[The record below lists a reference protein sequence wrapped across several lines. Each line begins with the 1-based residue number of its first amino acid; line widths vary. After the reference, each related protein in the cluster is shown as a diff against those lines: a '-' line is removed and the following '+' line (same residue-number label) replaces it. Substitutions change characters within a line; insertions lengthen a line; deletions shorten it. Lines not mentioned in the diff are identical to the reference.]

1 MIKHRITALIAVLAV
16 IFISFPYGDQAYA
29 GGKTQTAQ
37 SYMQATERGPAHLRH
52 EALNWACAQKG
63 KYIDADGAY
72 GAQCVDLIY
81 AYYEYLGVGR
91 RGGNGADYQYDD
103 KLPAGWVFKEYDSLQ
118 GFYYY
123 TDPSGNYEISVF
135 RRDDYGLYDLEAAYS
150 FIKDYDMGMIILK
163 HDRDWYIFA
172 DANHMTAY
180 CEGKKGGLFGMNLYF
195 SPSESNRVLARRIIS
210 SVDDSY

>member
-1 MIKHRITALIAVLAV
+1 MIVCSKHFYKEAVELKKILSV
-16 IFISFPYGDQAYA
+16 LLLMLFLCTCSFADEWIGGDGWWDDNYA
-29 GGKTQTAQ
+29 G
-37 SYMQATERGPAHLRH
+37 SMQLHAETGMTF
-52 EALNWACAQKG
+52 
-63 KYIDADGAY
+63 
-72 GAQCVDLIY
+72 
-81 AYYEYLGVGR
+81 
-91 RGGNGADYQYDD
+91 

>member
-103 KLPAGWVFKEYDSLQ
+103 KLPAGWVRLYAKDGAVPMPGDVVVWGGHTYDIHSSDGHVGIIHSVDRNGSFKTIEQNYSGDRSVSVNKRKAGHFTCVLRPNWDTSLSS
-118 GFYYY
+118 YL
-123 TDPSGNYEISVF
+123 TH
-135 RRDDYGLYDLEAAYS
+135 LYKIVYL
-150 FIKDYDMGMIILK
+150 
-163 HDRDWYIFA
+163 
-172 DANHMTAY
+172 
-180 CEGKKGGLFGMNLYF
+180 
-195 SPSESNRVLARRIIS
+195 S
-210 SVDDSY
+210 SVGSQEQKRRAS